1 VTLTTKQDLTPAVR
15 FFVDLSDGR
24 RPVKCEIVHKGYLTP
39 FDTNVLLLFD
49 Y

>member
-1 VTLTTKQDLTPAVR
+1 VRTKQDLTPAVQ

-24 RPVKCEIVHKGYLTP
+24 RPVKCEIVREGYLPP
-39 FDTNVLLLFD
+39 FDTNVPLLFD